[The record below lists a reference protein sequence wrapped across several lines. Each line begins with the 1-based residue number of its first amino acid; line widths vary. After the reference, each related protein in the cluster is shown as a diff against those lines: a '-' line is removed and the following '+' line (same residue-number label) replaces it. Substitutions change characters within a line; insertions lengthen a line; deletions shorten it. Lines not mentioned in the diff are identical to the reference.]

1 MQPISVRTGRF
12 LSGCKQDRSEA
23 SRLKISAVDDE
34 DAIRQA
40 VSFCDGLNVE
50 LWGRRIRGLVKR
62 LPFNDESGCHM
73 TAADRPK
80 RCMLSIRKL
89 G

>member
-1 MQPISVRTGRF
+1 MAA
-12 LSGCKQDRSEA
+12 KQDRSEA

-50 LWGRRIRGLVKR
+50 LWGRGIQGLVKR
-62 LPFNDESGCHM
+62 LPSGCRL
-73 TAADRPK
+73 TRNKPSVPRRSRPVTSIQQ
-80 RCMLSIRKL
+80 LSRDT
-89 G
+89 

>member
-1 MQPISVRTGRF
+1 VAA
-12 LSGCKQDRSEA
+12 KQDRSEA

-50 LWGRRIRGLVKR
+50 LWGRGIRGSGQAAA
-62 LPFNDESGCHM
+62 SGC
-73 TAADRPK
+73 R
-80 RCMLSIRKL
+80 L
-89 G
+89 